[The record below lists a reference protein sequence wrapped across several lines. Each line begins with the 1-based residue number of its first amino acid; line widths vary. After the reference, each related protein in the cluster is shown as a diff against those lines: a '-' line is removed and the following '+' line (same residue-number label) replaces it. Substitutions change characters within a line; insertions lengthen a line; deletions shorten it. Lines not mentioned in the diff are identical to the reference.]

1 MNQNQ
6 IEDILKRLE
15 PRFAVLKRE
24 IKEELSAEFAGLRS
38 TRKNSSG
45 HKKAGESWE
54 RSPKGS
60 KWKAELESAKEE
72 LKHIIGERTGKDAYA
87 NQQLVTKY
95 ASAKR
100 KGNTEEMNRI
110 VEEVVANARGS
121 ESVAVKSPAPN
132 TTRRNRNRIMNKNNE
147 INTNMNRLMNSTF
160 AALPQKP
167 VTPNVPRINKA
178 VVPAPPQQKKLMDE
192 SNEFNL
198 TEPFTYGDDPIGP
211 Y

>member
-6 IEDILKRLE
+6 IENILNQRLADLE
-15 PRFAVLKRE
+15 RK
-24 IKEELSAEFAGLRS
+24 IKDDLRAEFSGLRS

-45 HKKAGESWE
+45 QKKAGESWE

-60 KWKAELESAKEE
+60 KWKAELEAAKEE
-72 LKHIIGERTGKDAYA
+72 LKRIIGERTGKDEYA

-100 KGNTEEMNRI
+100 TGDAEEMSRI
-110 VEEVVANARGS
+110 VEDVIANARGDAI
-121 ESVAVKSPAPN
+121 VAPVAQN
-132 TTRRNRNRIMNKNNE
+132 TTRRNRNNRNNKVPNA
-147 INTNMNRLMNSTF
+147 NMNRLMNSTF

-167 VTPNVPRINKA
+167 VTP
-178 VVPAPPQQKKLMDE
+178 APVAPQPQPQKPVEEL
-192 SNEFNL
+192 NEFNL
-198 TEPFTYGDDPIGP
+198 AEPFTYGE

>member
-1 MNQNQ
+1 MNRDQ
-6 IEDILKRLE
+6 IENIVNQRL
-15 PRFAVLKRE
+15 ADLKRE

-60 KWKAELESAKEE
+60 KWKAELEAAKEE
-72 LKHIIGERTGKDAYA
+72 LKRIIGERTGQDAYG

-100 KGNTEEMNRI
+100 KGNTEEMGKI
-110 VEEVVANARGS
+110 VEEVVANARGG
-121 ESVAVKSPAPN
+121 EGMVATVPTPSI
-132 TTRRNRNRIMNKNNE
+132 TRRNKNNRNNKV
-147 INTNMNRLMNSTF
+147 ININANRNINRLMNSTF
-160 AALPQKP
+160 VALPQKP
-167 VTPNVPRINKA
+167 QTPSTIPPVA
-178 VVPAPPQQKKLMDE
+178 LAPQKPVEEL
-192 SNEFNL
+192 NEFNL
-198 TEPFTYGDDPIGP
+198 TEPFTYGDDSNGP

>member
-6 IEDILKRLE
+6 IEDILNQRLADLE
-15 PRFAVLKRE
+15 RK
-24 IKEELSAEFAGLRS
+24 IKDDLRAEFSGLRS

-60 KWKAELESAKEE
+60 KWKAELEAAKEE
-72 LKHIIGERTGKDAYA
+72 LKRIIGERTGKDEYA

-100 KGNTEEMNRI
+100 KGGAEEMSRI
-110 VEEVVANARGS
+110 VEEVVANARGDTAI
-121 ESVAVKSPAPN
+121 VAPAAALN
-132 TTRRNRNRIMNKNNE
+132 STRRNRNNRNKKVPNA
-147 INTNMNRLMNSTF
+147 NMNRLMNSTF

-167 VTPNVPRINKA
+167 VTPVP
-178 VVPAPPQQKKLMDE
+178 VAPQPQPQKPVEEL
-192 SNEFNL
+192 NEFNL
-198 TEPFTYGDDPIGP
+198 TEPFTYGDEPIGP

>member
-6 IEDILKRLE
+6 IENILNQRLADLE
-15 PRFAVLKRE
+15 RK
-24 IKEELSAEFAGLRS
+24 IKDDLRAEFSGLRS

-60 KWKAELESAKEE
+60 KWKAELEAAKEE
-72 LKHIIGERTGKDAYA
+72 LRRIIGERTGKDEYA

-100 KGNTEEMNRI
+100 KGDAEEMSRI
-110 VEEVVANARGS
+110 VEDVIANARGDAI
-121 ESVAVKSPAPN
+121 VAPVAQNS
-132 TTRRNRNRIMNKNNE
+132 TRRNRNNRNKAVTNN
-147 INTNMNRLMNSTF
+147 INRLMNSTF
-160 AALPQKP
+160 EALPQKP
-167 VTPNVPRINKA
+167 VTPSVAP
-178 VVPAPPQQKKLMDE
+178 PAPAPVMLQKPVE
-192 SNEFNL
+192 EPNEFNL
-198 TEPFTYGDDPIGP
+198 TEPFTYGDDPVGP

>member
-6 IEDILKRLE
+6 IESILNQRLADLE
-15 PRFAVLKRE
+15 RK
-24 IKEELSAEFAGLRS
+24 IKDDLRAEFSGLRS

-54 RSPKGS
+54 RSVKGS
-60 KWKAELESAKEE
+60 KWKAELEAAKEE
-72 LKHIIGERTGKDAYA
+72 LKRIIGERTGKDEYA

-100 KGNTEEMNRI
+100 KGNQEEMSRI
-110 VEEVVANARGS
+110 VEDVIANARG
-121 ESVAVKSPAPN
+121 ETVNAPVAQN
-132 TTRRNRNRIMNKNNE
+132 MTRRNRNNRNKE
-147 INTNMNRLMNSTF
+147 PMNRLMNSTF

-167 VTPNVPRINKA
+167 VTPAPVA
-178 VVPAPPQQKKLMDE
+178 APAPQPPVAIQKPVE
-192 SNEFNL
+192 EPNEFNL
-198 TEPFTYGDDPIGP
+198 TEPFTYGDDPMGP